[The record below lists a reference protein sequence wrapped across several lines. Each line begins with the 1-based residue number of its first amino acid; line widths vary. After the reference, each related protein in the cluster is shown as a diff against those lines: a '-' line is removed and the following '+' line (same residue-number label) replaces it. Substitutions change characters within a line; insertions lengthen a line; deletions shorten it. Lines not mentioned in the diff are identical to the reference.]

1 MPATK
6 DVLDLV
12 KEQHAHIRA
21 LFEQVQSAPTN
32 AVKQVAFEELRRY
45 LAVHEVAEE
54 LVIHPSARAGEGGD
68 GVVDARLE
76 EEDRAK
82 EMLARLDDMDVAA
95 EDFDIL
101 LVELRQAVTA
111 HAEAEETRELPLLR
125 SRCSER
131 DLLRMAQALEAV
143 EEVAPTHPHPR
154 VGSSAMQQL
163 MAGPLASVLDR
174 TRDRVARVLGG

>member
-1 MPATK
+1 MPSTK
-6 DVLDLV
+6 DVIDLV

-21 LFEQVQSAPTN
+21 LFEHVETAPTN

-45 LAVHEVAEE
+45 LAVHEAAEE
-54 LVIHPSARAGEGGD
+54 LVTHPSARVGEGGD
-68 GVVDARLE
+68 EVVDGRLE

-82 EMLARLDDMDVAA
+82 EMLARLDDMDVAE

-101 LVELRQAVTA
+101 LVELRQAVLA

-125 SRCSER
+125 SQCTEK
-131 DLLRMAQALEAV
+131 DLLRMARALEAV
-143 EEVAPTHPHPR
+143 EEIAPTRPHPH
-154 VGSSAMQQL
+154 VGSSAKQQL

-174 TRDRVARVLGG
+174 TRDAVAKALRG